1 MIGSAIVTRNLVK
14 IRGKIRALDGFTIS
28 VPRGSVTGLVGENG
42 AGKTTWM
49 MTTAGFLSPDSGE
62 IDLLGSGPFDASVHA
77 GKIAILPQDSELP
90 LELSPYEALY
100 RFGRIQGLSSSAAK
114 RSAQAA
120 LAAVNLSE
128 RAKAPVRSL
137 SHGMRKRAMVAQCF
151 VGDPEIVLLDE
162 PLNGLDPVE
171 ADRLRRFMLSQRGK
185 RTVVISSHNLE
196 DVERLCTHVAV
207 VGKGRLARMDT
218 VASMTHGSDRI
229 EYALSSKPSGFS
241 ELVAAIPDVSF
252 EWSENGLRLVCT
264 LGPSVGGVAAA
275 NRLILP
281 ALLASTDVL
290 AVTPGQSLEDAFL
303 GSRNPRNT
311 CADFHG
317 TDAGVGFTSV

>member
-14 IRGKIRALDGFTIS
+14 RRGKIRALDGFTIS

-49 MTTAGFLSPDSGE
+49 MTVAGFLSSDSGE
-62 IDLLGSGPFDASVHA
+62 IDLLGSGPFDASTHA

-90 LELSPYEALY
+90 LEMSPYDALY

-120 LAAVNLSE
+120 LAAVNLSD

-171 ADRLRRFMLSQRGK
+171 ADRLRRFILSQRGR

-207 VGKGRLARMDT
+207 VGKGRLVRMDT
-218 VASMTHGSDRI
+218 ISSITRGTDRI
-229 EYALSSKPSGFS
+229 VYTLSSKPSDFGALNS
-241 ELVAAIPDVSF
+241 AMPDALF
-252 EWSENGLRLVCT
+252 DWQEDELRLICT
-264 LGPSVGGVAAA
+264 LGSANDGVAAA

-281 ALLASTDVL
+281 VLLSQTDVISV
-290 AVTPGQSLEDAFL
+290 APGQSLEEAFFV
-303 GSRNPRNT
+303 SRK
-311 CADFHG
+311 
-317 TDAGVGFTSV
+317 